1 MSEPVTCRFRQAK
14 NQSLVVSNRDWLFKL
29 LIKFLY
35 GQVSSHRLYQKI
47 KSMSYFFRSEQVK
60 IAFLGKIRARK
71 LNILTL
77 KDVDLVDYPLQLMP
91 LGATPY
97 FQKVICYINI
107 RFFSIIVVLEKTY
120 QFFVERAV
128 FDFRHFEVTN
138 GPFYAF
144 TNGHFIF
151 TAKIDGYA
159 GI

>member
-1 MSEPVTCRFRQAK
+1 
-14 NQSLVVSNRDWLFKL
+14 
-29 LIKFLY
+29 
-35 GQVSSHRLYQKI
+35 
-47 KSMSYFFRSEQVK
+47 
-60 IAFLGKIRARK
+60 
-71 LNILTL
+71 
-77 KDVDLVDYPLQLMP
+77 MP

-97 FQKVICYINI
+97 FQKVICYIKI

-128 FDFRHFEVTN
+128 FYFRHFEVTN
-138 GPFYAF
+138 GPFHAF

>member
-1 MSEPVTCRFRQAK
+1 MSQSHAGFDRPKISHWLFLTVTG
-14 NQSLVVSNRDWLFKL
+14 RDRLFKL

-35 GQVSSHRLYQKI
+35 GQVSSHRLFQKI

-97 FQKVICYINI
+97 FQKVICYIKI
-107 RFFSIIVVLEKTY
+107 RFFFNYCRS
-120 QFFVERAV
+120 
-128 FDFRHFEVTN
+128 
-138 GPFYAF
+138 
-144 TNGHFIF
+144 
-151 TAKIDGYA
+151 
-159 GI
+159 